1 MSATDSSTILIA
13 GGSGLIGSRLCRML
27 ADKGYKVCILTRNKE
42 SKSRYPTFLWN
53 PSKNEVDPA
62 ALQNATAVIN
72 LAGSGIA
79 DHRWTNSYKK
89 EIIQSRLDATATLLN
104 EIKNHPGV
112 KSYIAASAIGIYGNR
127 GKEILDENSLPGTG
141 FLSSTTKQW
150 ESSSENCTVR
160 RVLIRTGI
168 VLTPKGGALPPL
180 ARPVKAM
187 IAPVIGGDQ
196 YMSWIHVDD
205 LCRIFISALE
215 NESWNGIYNAVV
227 PNAVTHREFVTTL
240 KKVLNPNA
248 IIIPV
253 PPALVKILLGEQ
265 SVIILDSANV
275 KPSRAIATGF
285 QFMFEDL
292 TNALENLYAH

>member
-1 MSATDSSTILIA
+1 MSATHSDYILIA

-27 ADKGYKVCILTRNKE
+27 SEKGYKVCILTRNKK

-53 PSKNEVDPA
+53 PSKNEIDPA

-79 DHRWTNSYKK
+79 DHRWTDSYKK
-89 EIIQSRLDATATLLN
+89 EIIQSRLDATTTLLN

-127 GKEILDENSLPGTG
+127 GEEILDENSLPGTG
-141 FLSSTTKQW
+141 FLSSTTTEW

-187 IAPVIGGDQ
+187 VAPIIGGNQ

-205 LCRIFISALE
+205 LCRMYITALE

-227 PNAVTHREFVTTL
+227 PHAVKHREFVSTL

-248 IIIPV
+248 ITIPV
-253 PPALVKILLGEQ
+253 PPAFIKLLLGEQ
-265 SVIILDSANV
+265 SAIILDSANV
-275 KPSRAIATGF
+275 KPSRPIAAGF
-285 QFMFEDL
+285 KFMFEDL
-292 TNALENLYAH
+292 TNALKNLYDR